1 MRFTSGNLF
10 LILKMKQKLWKKK
23 LTKNALVL
31 YFAAP
36 FAQRNCSAT
45 SLERHLRDI
54 DYLHF
59 GIILG

>member
-1 MRFTSGNLF
+1 ME
-10 LILKMKQKLWKKK
+10 KKK
-23 LTKNALVL
+23 LTKNALVF

-45 SLERHLRDI
+45 SVERHLRDI